1 MTEVLTYSSAPNYL
15 LQSQSRW
22 KVYSTL
28 PEVHHTRRPIPH
40 ETRPRHAVEHA
51 ADMAAHEFR
60 SINAAGQPSIAS
72 IFMYVDDEQH
82 ISSLGDPPTY
92 IFCIPPRQ
100 KKAIDSH
107 VTTSSLSLSVLMVS
121 SSSSIIP
128 PSSLDR
134 GYSQILSYL
143 FYRARI
149 PCIIWT
155 LGQHNRF
162 FRLFYST
169 SFFNEIS

>member
-1 MTEVLTYSSAPNYL
+1 MTEVLTSSSEAKDFL
-15 LQSQSRW
+15 E
-22 KVYSTL
+22 KSTPL
-28 PEVHHTRRPIPH
+28 CMRFTIHDIRPHHDHDMRLSTRPIWPH
-40 ETRPRHAVEHA
+40 MNLDQSMLLASRLSHLYSCMLMMSSTSA
-51 ADMAAHEFR
+51 AWWPADILCLLYTA
-60 SINAAGQPSIAS
+60 
-72 IFMYVDDEQH
+72 
-82 ISSLGDPPTY
+82 PP
-92 IFCIPPRQ
+92 

-121 SSSSIIP
+121 SGSSIIP